1 MDQFGIGIKILAL
14 FGEYPGKANEEVHQA
29 NVQKSNRY
37 KIEFDPPKPPPL
49 SPHILNLDLNDSIE
63 SRFKNRK
70 LHLDR
75 YCQAWTRAGRAAHQF
90 KTIKTGI
97 AYPDANLLLCA
108 PWKCGSS
115 YWRQLVVKLH
125 LKNDPGWSDAR
136 VRGVDPVYSAPT
148 IMEKRRLLH
157 SQETVS
163 VIVARH
169 PFISN
174 EMKILPHSLRNVGD
188 NLRILLTDTLS
199 VAIVSVQEGYHD

>member
-1 MDQFGIGIKILAL
+1 M
-14 FGEYPGKANEEVHQA
+14 
-29 NVQKSNRY
+29 
-37 KIEFDPPKPPPL
+37 
-49 SPHILNLDLNDSIE
+49 
-63 SRFKNRK
+63 
-70 LHLDR
+70 
-75 YCQAWTRAGRAAHQF
+75 
-90 KTIKTGI
+90 
-97 AYPDANLLLCA
+97 
-108 PWKCGSS
+108 
-115 YWRQLVVKLH
+115 VKLH
-125 LKNDPGWSDAR
+125 LKNDPEWSDAR

>member
-1 MDQFGIGIKILAL
+1 M
-14 FGEYPGKANEEVHQA
+14 
-29 NVQKSNRY
+29 
-37 KIEFDPPKPPPL
+37 
-49 SPHILNLDLNDSIE
+49 DLNDSIE

-125 LKNDPGWSDAR
+125 LKNDPEWSDAR

>member
-1 MDQFGIGIKILAL
+1 MGVCVGFTLRKFNETIA
-14 FGEYPGKANEEVHQA
+14 KANEEVHQA

-49 SPHILNLDLNDSIE
+49 SPQILNLDLNDPIE

-125 LKNDPGWSDAR
+125 LKNDPDWSDAR

-169 PFISN
+169 PFIRHS
-174 EMKILPHSLRNVGD
+174 MKKNFRKTIFRNDTFSSLKD
-188 NLRILLTDTLS
+188 
-199 VAIVSVQEGYHD
+199 